1 MNLKIIHF
9 NFTENTNFSYY
20 LNLIKQNQ
28 QLEEINVILS
38 KYLPLKIK
46 ELFFN
51 IINNLSNI
59 KIFSILDGKNIKYL
73 KNKTLTK
80 ITIDKVIDN
89 NLNLLFENC
98 PNINSMIITRSN
110 LTNIN
115 KNNNKIQELIIY
127 NKEIK
132 INLYILI
139 WIFSQYE
146 LKKLEINLLDFD
158 EEIEDEVFEILKK
171 FIKEIDKYNN
181 LHTCILIINDI
192 GNDKKKQIIKYLTQE
207 FSKIPYKT
215 LKISNQIFV

>member
-115 KNNNKIQELIIY
+115 KNNNKIKELIIY

-132 INLYILI
+132 INLNILI

-181 LHTCILIINDI
+181 LHTCILIINDLVY
-192 GNDKKKQIIKYLTQE
+192 DKKKQIIKYLTQE
-207 FSKIPYKT
+207 FSKIPYKN

>member
-115 KNNNKIQELIIY
+115 KNNNKIKELIIY

-146 LKKLEINLLDFD
+146 LKKLEINLLD
-158 EEIEDEVFEILKK
+158 LRKK
-171 FIKEIDKYNN
+171 SKM
-181 LHTCILIINDI
+181 
-192 GNDKKKQIIKYLTQE
+192 KYL
-207 FSKIPYKT
+207 KY
-215 LKISNQIFV
+215 